1 MRWCKLTD
9 LLTVISCTLVFKK
22 FVKGAQYD
30 IAASTNFLHAA
41 TANGSA
47 NYDDV
52 AILSRERR
60 FVAPVKHLDNVIEAI
75 WLPPSFSVNAINAIT
90 FNGFRIVGYIIG
102 GKYFVIERYVV
113 TRFRGQ
119 TISKIF
125 SL

>member
-22 FVKGAQYD
+22 FAKGAQYD
-30 IAASTNFLHAA
+30 FAATTNFLHAA
-41 TANGSA
+41 TSNGSA

-52 AILSRERR
+52 TILSRERR
-60 FVAPVKHLDNVIEAI
+60 FVAPVKDLDNVIQAI

-102 GKYFVIERYVV
+102 GKYKYFD
-113 TRFRGQ
+113 TRFRGKI
-119 TISKIF
+119 ISEIF
-125 SL
+125 S